1 MKGLTQPLLK
11 KPAPRGSEDE
21 QLLKKFPD
29 GDKEKG
35 ATILTTCINLL
46 KNMVGAGLL
55 NVPVAFMY
63 SSVLGGVLDMVL
75 SSVLATGG
83 FLLIGYCCSKTGAR
97 SYRALMSVSVG
108 PAAGKLI
115 DVMLF
120 FHTLFSCVGY
130 ITLIGDF
137 TTKSMSGLLP
147 GSIFATSR
155 AWATVTIVV
164 FIIFPLSLLRDLKSL
179 KPFSVMGLAA
189 IWFSCMYVFY
199 ECWATAEETTPMQT
213 IVDHWWYVKFDTFKT
228 IALFN
233 GSFSAHYSAPT
244 FYAELRQ
251 KSFKRY
257 AQCALWSFGISTIL
271 FTVFGIV
278 GFARFGD
285 DVLGNILKSYDPTS
299 IPVQLSWM
307 CMNIATIF
315 VFPIAFQRMRASWT
329 ALVNKPLGLHGNS
342 AIPWTTIGLLAA
354 CAYFGIAFTDIA
366 VVKLIKGATLGVS
379 IMFIMPGL
387 AFLGISSK
395 GSNRKEFERTF
406 SPEMKRQISPTT
418 EDFQD
423 EQTGLIRVF
432 SYVLVVVGVLQG
444 LFALLSHFK
453 LI

>member
-1 MKGLTQPLLK
+1 MNRLTQPLMK
-11 KPAPRGSEDE
+11 KPAPRGTEDE
-21 QLLKKFPD
+21 ELLKKFPD
-29 GDKEKG
+29 GDSEKG
-35 ATILTTCINLL
+35 ATIMTTCINLL

-63 SSVLGGVLDMVL
+63 SSVLGGILDMIL

-147 GSIFATSR
+147 GSIFATNR
-155 AWATVTIVV
+155 AFATVCIVV
-164 FIIFPLSLLRDLKSL
+164 TIIFPLSLLRDLKSL

-189 IWFSCMYVFY
+189 IAFSCLYVFY
-199 ECWATAEETTPMQT
+199 EVVASSEEHTPMQT
-213 IVDHWWYVKFDTFKT
+213 LSDHWWYVKFDTFKT

-251 KSFKRY
+251 KSFTRY
-257 AQCALWSFGISTIL
+257 AQCALWSFGISTCL
-271 FTVFGIV
+271 FMVFGIV

-285 DVLGNILKSYDPTS
+285 DVMGNLLKGYDPTS
-299 IPVQLSWM
+299 VPVQLSWM
-307 CMNIATIF
+307 CMNVATIF

-329 ALVNKPLGLHGNS
+329 ALVNKPLGLKSNS

-354 CAYFGIAFTDIA
+354 SCYFGIAFTDIA

-387 AFLGISSK
+387 AFLGISNTGGK
-395 GSNRKEFERTF
+395 KDFERTF

-418 EDFQD
+418 EDFTN
-423 EQTGLIRVF
+423 EPTGLIRAF
-432 SYVLVVVGVLQG
+432 SYTLVVVGVLQG
-444 LFALLSHFK
+444 IFALLSHFK
-453 LI
+453 FI

>member
-108 PAAGKLI
+108 PACGKLI

-137 TTKSMSGLLP
+137 TTKSMSGLMP

-155 AWATVTIVV
+155 AFATVTIVV
-164 FIIFPLSLLRDLKSL
+164 LIIFPLSLLRDLKSL
-179 KPFSVMGLAA
+179 KPFSAMGLAA
-189 IWFSCMYVFY
+189 IAFSCLYVFY
-199 ECWATAEETTPMQT
+199 ELWATSDENTPMQT
-213 IVDHWWYVKFDTFKT
+213 ISDHWWYVKFDTFKT

-244 FYAELRQ
+244 FYAELKQ
-251 KSFKRY
+251 KSFNRY

-271 FTVFGIV
+271 FTVFGV
-278 GFARFGD
+278 AGFARFGD

-354 CAYFGIAFTDIA
+354 STYFGIAFTDIA

-395 GSNRKEFERTF
+395 GGNYKDFERNF
-406 SPEMKRQISPTT
+406 SPEMVRQISPSK
-418 EDFQD
+418 EVFDQ
-423 EQTGLIRVF
+423 EPTGMVRAF

-444 LFALLSHFK
+444 IFALLSHFK

>member
-1 MKGLTQPLLK
+1 MKEALLK
-11 KPAPRGSEDE
+11 KPEHRGTEDE

-35 ATILTTCINLL
+35 ATIVTTCINLL

-63 SSVLGGVLDMVL
+63 SSVLGGLLDMIL
-75 SSVLATGG
+75 SSFLATGG

-108 PAAGKLI
+108 PACGKLI

-137 TTKSMSGLLP
+137 TTKSMSGLAP
-147 GSIFATSR
+147 GSIFATNR
-155 AWATVTIVV
+155 AFSTCCIVLTV
-164 FIIFPLSLLRDLKSL
+164 IFPLSLLRDLKSL
-179 KPFSVMGLAA
+179 KPFSAMGLAA
-189 IWFSCMYVFY
+189 IWFSVVYVFY
-199 ECWATAEETTPMQT
+199 ELFATAEEHQPMQT
-213 IVDHWWYVKFDTFKT
+213 LKDNWWYVKFDTFKT

-251 KSFKRY
+251 KSFARY
-257 AQCALWSFGISTIL
+257 ATCALWSFGISTVL
-271 FTVFGIV
+271 FTLFGV
-278 GFARFGD
+278 AGYARFGNE
-285 DVLGNILKSYDPTS
+285 VLGNILKGYDPES
-299 IPVQLSWM
+299 IPVQMSWM

-329 ALVNKPLGLHGNS
+329 ALVNKPLGLSASS

-354 CAYFGIAFTDIA
+354 STYFGIAFTDIA

-395 GSNRKEFERTF
+395 GNNRKEFERHF
-406 SPEMKRQISPTT
+406 SPAMQRQISPTT
-418 EDFQD
+418 E
-423 EQTGLIRVF
+423 EMPNENTAGIRAF
-432 SYVLVVVGVLQG
+432 SYVLVTVGILQG